1 MILLIDSENNR
12 MIERKL
18 KKKIKIKGYMI
29 LLIKKDYFIVR
40 FILIFEKLNLMKCL
54 NWYDDLM

>member
-1 MILLIDSENNR
+1 